1 MAAVAA
7 LLPKIYPV
15 AASPNSLIFNNLIQK
30 ERILG
35 SSGSSGS
42 TKHLSY
48 VRKNQGIEWRA
59 APRGQGVWV
68 CLITYLKMLS
78 KLLPMLPFFVSGRQ

>member
-30 ERILG
+30 ERIL
-35 SSGSSGS
+35 
-42 TKHLSY
+42 
-48 VRKNQGIEWRA
+48 A
-59 APRGQGVWV
+59 AVAA
-68 CLITYLKMLS
+68 LNISLT
-78 KLLPMLPFFVSGRQ
+78 